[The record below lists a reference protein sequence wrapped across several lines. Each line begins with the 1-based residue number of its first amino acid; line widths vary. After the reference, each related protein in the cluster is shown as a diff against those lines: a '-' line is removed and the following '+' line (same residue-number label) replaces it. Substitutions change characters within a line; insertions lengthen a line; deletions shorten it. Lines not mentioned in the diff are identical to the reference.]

1 MVFTIFHYLGGGGLL
16 IPSQIRTCLTLSLAC
31 PDCLT
36 PHCPCRGA
44 SGPSFA
50 SKVASDDSRHFRCRK
65 QDSFTHTIDFI
76 SSFCWKSNSN
86 VKLQIID
93 DTLVLI
99 FKGQVCSASL
109 VLTLIYPQILNGF
122 ELTLILDCK
131 NDRLLQKHY

>member
-31 PDCLT
+31 PDCST
-36 PHCPCRGA
+36 PHCLCRGA

-65 QDSFTHTIDFI
+65 QDSVHTHTIDFI
-76 SSFCWKSNSN
+76 SSFCWKSYSN

-99 FKGQVCSASL
+99 FKGQGC
-109 VLTLIYPQILNGF
+109 
-122 ELTLILDCK
+122 
-131 NDRLLQKHY
+131 